1 MKKEFLNRLT
11 NVTNRSTH
19 QTLFL
24 LELLDNNLFKLM
36 ELEEKIKNN
45 FLFYCPSTK
54 EECEKVL
61 SMGNGSQWFK
71 LDFK

>member
-1 MKKEFLNRLT
+1 MKNEFLNRFT
-11 NVTNRSTH
+11 DVTNRSKH

-24 LELLDNNLFKLM
+24 LDLLDNDFLKLM
-36 ELEEKIKNN
+36 ELEEKLKNN
-45 FLFYCPSTK
+45 FLFYCPSTRK
-54 EECEKVL
+54 ECEKVL